1 MRSLILAGLA
11 AALLPALS
19 CAACSRTIVV
29 PASALGK
36 LMAVNAATQEVG
48 GVYPALL
55 RERGRRIGCSFVFPI
70 VPRARAEAMMRQ
82 GDGDLFVGAIQVPER
97 DAWGHYVPLL
107 GTEWMLVSTMEDPPR
122 SVAELLAL
130 PGIRVNAVR
139 SYNYGPAYQAML
151 AALDAAGKLEYVA
164 DAETVAR
171 KMQAGRADFAYMPS
185 NTFAGALDEA
195 GLRAT
200 LGQRVRYTRLA
211 GLPASTNGVYV
222 SRLLPAADV
231 AQLTALLVQLRQD
244 GTLIGR
250 IRQEY
255 TAADMVSLFPLPR
268 GR

>member
-1 MRSLILAGLA
+1 MRYLILAGLA
-11 AALLPALS
+11 AALLPALAT
-19 CAACSRTIVV
+19 AACSRPIVV
-29 PASALGK
+29 PASALGR
-36 LMAVNAATQEVG
+36 LLTVNMAAQEVG
-48 GVYPALL
+48 GVYPELL

-82 GDGDLFVGAIQVPER
+82 GDGDLFVGSIQVQER
-97 DAWGHYVPLL
+97 EAWGHYVPLL
-107 GTEWMLVSTMEDPPR
+107 GTEWMLVSTSEHPPR
-122 SVAELLAL
+122 TAGELLAL

-139 SYNYGPAYQAML
+139 SYNYGPAYQAMM
-151 AALDAAGKLEYVA
+151 AALEAAGKLEYVA
-164 DAETVAR
+164 DAETIAR

-200 LGQRVRYTRLA
+200 LGQRIRYTRLA
-211 GLPASTNGVYV
+211 GLPPSTNGAYV
-222 SRLLPAADV
+222 SRTLPAADV

-244 GTLIGR
+244 GALIAR

-255 TAADMVSLFPLPR
+255 SAADMVSLYPLPR